1 MPHSYVTWCMYNRMK
16 ADSPAMHSKLLR
28 VGQCV
33 VAIDGKPLLH
43 IRNARDLAELTQV
56 VALIY
61 VRHDVLICAT

>member
-1 MPHSYVTWCMYNRMK
+1 
-16 ADSPAMHSKLLR
+16 MHSKLLR